1 MLVTFKS
8 KASADVIMFGEQA
21 GKLVKIL
28 GKDAESSAKGIV
40 TLEQLP
46 AAIARLQAAIAEDKA
61 QQQAARDAEANA
73 VANGEDEPQQRGM
86 AAPVGLAQR
95 AWPLLDMLETA
106 QREGVPVVWGV

>member
-21 GKLVKIL
+21 KRLIELL
-28 GKDAESSAKGIV
+28 GKDADSAAKGIV
-40 TLEQLP
+40 TVEQLP
-46 AAIARLQAAIAEDKA
+46 GAIARLSAAIAEDKA
-61 QQQAARDAEANA
+61 QQQAALAAETES
-73 VANGEDEPQQRGM
+73 EDEETDPEQRGM